1 MARALIYLLALI
13 FVSRLSCSRA
23 VAHAS
28 EVVLLIRRLGV
39 IGTALVLSVGLAACG
54 SSGSSKGAASSS
66 SSSSPSNSECGAV
79 PAGAAGFKPVVADTL
94 TVVTSLPGP
103 GFWEGSDSDPTK
115 LTSGYEYD
123 IAKCMEADF
132 GLHKLVVRNVSFD
145 AIVAGT
151 ITKYDLALSQ
161 VSITAARAKVV
172 SFSTSYFQSNQG
184 ILMNAGKSI
193 STLAQAKVLKWGVQT
208 ATTAQDLLTKIHA
221 TNVHTY
227 QSLADAYT
235 ALQANQVD
243 AILIDTAIN
252 LGEAA
257 RSNGAFHVVAQFNQP
272 GGPDMYG
279 AILPK
284 GSANLAPVNAV
295 FKALTD
301 GGQLKKLVIKDLT
314 ADPGTIPLIQVPAS

>member
-1 MARALIYLLALI
+1 MALAI
-13 FVSRLSCSRA
+13 A
-23 VAHAS
+23 VGA
-28 EVVLLIRRLGV
+28 
-39 IGTALVLSVGLAACG
+39 AACG
-54 SSGSSKGAASSS
+54 SSSSSKGANPPSTTAPSSS
-66 SSSSPSNSECGAV
+66 SSECGAV

-103 GFWEGSDSDPTK
+103 GFWEGSDTDPTK

-123 IAKCMEADF
+123 IAKCMETDF

-151 ITKYDLALSQ
+151 ITNYDLALSQ
-161 VSITAARAKVV
+161 ISITPARAKVV

-184 ILMNAGKSI
+184 ILMKAGHSVT
-193 STLAQAKVLKWGVQT
+193 TLAQAKALKWGVQT
-208 ATTAQDLLTKIHA
+208 ATTAVDLLTKIGVTHPH
-221 TNVHTY
+221 VY
-227 QSLADAYT
+227 QSLADVYT
-235 ALQANQVD
+235 ALQADQINAV
-243 AILIDTAIN
+243 LIDTAIN

-257 RSNGAFHVVAQFNQP
+257 RSKGVFKVVAQFNQP

-295 FKALTD
+295 FTSMISGGQIKALAD
-301 GGQLKKLVIKDLT
+301 KDLT
-314 ADPGTIPLIQVPAS
+314 ADPGTIPLIQVPTS